1 MLVLQRILFIGHFLT
16 LMVVCIH
23 KIVVAELQLQ
33 IKVWLEVPTQF
44 LQLGSHGLID
54 LVVTAT
60 L

>member
-1 MLVLQRILFIGHFLT
+1 MVIG
-16 LMVVCIH
+16 IH
-23 KIVVAELQLQ
+23 QKIVLAELQLQ
-33 IKVWLEVPTQF
+33 IKVWLEVPIQF